1 MVKYIWQI
9 LSKQNKTKQ
18 DIKLYIKNNPNFKKC
33 EKDHKKYTD
42 MLMVVARG

>member
-18 DIKLYIKNNPNFKKC
+18 DLKLYKKNDSDLKKC
-33 EKDHKKYTD
+33 EKD
-42 MLMVVARG
+42 